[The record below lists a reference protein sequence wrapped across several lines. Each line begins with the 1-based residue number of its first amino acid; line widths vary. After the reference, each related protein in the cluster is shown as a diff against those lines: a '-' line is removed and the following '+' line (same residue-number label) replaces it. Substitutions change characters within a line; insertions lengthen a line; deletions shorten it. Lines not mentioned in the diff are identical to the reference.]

1 MTENRENPIA
11 QTPAE
16 TPANEWERMLSGE
29 LYVTDSPKQREMN
42 MRKRRLVQA
51 INTSAYDAFDE
62 RDRLFRELFGSLGKG
77 AFLEPPFNC
86 DYGCNTYI
94 GDNFYANMDCIF
106 LDVARITIGDR
117 VFFGPRVGLYTPYHP
132 IDAAVRASGP
142 EGARPITI
150 GNDVWFGGNVVV
162 GPGVTIGDDV
172 VIGASSV
179 VVKDIPS
186 HSVAVGNPCHVIRPI
201 TDDDRTYWQ
210 AKAAE
215 YRAWKDSITD

>member
-1 MTENRENPIA
+1 MVEPTNH
-11 QTPAE
+11 PARD
-16 TPANEWERMLSGE
+16 EWERMLSGE
-29 LYVTDSPKQREMN
+29 LYVADSPQQQEAN

-51 INTSAYDAFDE
+51 INTFI
-62 RDRLFRELFGSLGKG
+62 GK
-77 AFLEPPFNC
+77 
-86 DYGCNTYI
+86 
-94 GDNFYANMDCIF
+94 NFYANMDCIF

-132 IDAAVRASGP
+132 IDATVRSSGP

-172 VIGASSV
+172 VIGAGSV

-186 HSVAVGNPCHVIRPI
+186 HSVAVGNPCHVIREI
-201 TDDDRTYWQ
+201 TDADREYWEG
-210 AKAAE
+210 KAAE
-215 YRAWKDSITD
+215 YHAWKDSIQ

>member
-1 MTENRENPIA
+1 
-11 QTPAE
+11 
-16 TPANEWERMLSGE
+16 
-29 LYVTDSPKQREMN
+29 

-51 INTSAYDAFDE
+51 INTSEYDAFKE
-62 RDRLFRELFGSLGKG
+62 RDELFHELFG
-77 AFLEPPFNC
+77 AFGEGGFVEPPFNC
-86 DYGCNTYI
+86 DYGCNTFI
-94 GDNFYANMDCIF
+94 GKNFYANMDCIF

-132 IDAAVRASGP
+132 IDAAVRSSGP

-172 VIGASSV
+172 VIGAGSV

-186 HSVAVGNPCHVIRPI
+186 HSVAVGNPCHVIRDI
-201 TDDDRTYWQ
+201 TDADREYWEG
-210 AKAAE
+210 KAAE
-215 YRAWKDSITD
+215 YRAWKDSIQ